1 MSMTDCIRVQERV
14 ALGERLA
21 DSDRSH
27 LSSCQQCSLVAETY
41 SLLDASLESLAEPV
55 PDGFADRVMS
65 RLPDLELARSPR
77 WFNARWVE
85 LAFANVALV
94 CAVVNTL
101 RFLAGVLIANFSLG
115 ATP

>member
-1 MSMTDCIRVQERV
+1 MSMIDCIRVQERI

-21 DSDRSH
+21 DSERSH
-27 LSSCQQCSLVAETY
+27 VSSCEQCSLVAETY
-41 SLLDASLESLAEPV
+41 SVLDASLEFLAEPV
-55 PDGFADRVMS
+55 PDGFADRVMG
-65 RLPDLELARSPR
+65 RLTELEVARSPR

-85 LAFANVALV
+85 LAFDNVALV
-94 CAVVNTL
+94 CAVVNTV